1 MTNQLQLDR
10 LLDAYHHSPATSLK
24 VNIYFPIYAQLFA
37 HLVGTDCTFVETGVL
52 NGGSL
57 FMWRSWLGPDANV
70 VGLDLNPEAKKWEE
84 HGFDIYICD
93 QGNPDALEE
102 VFKQVG
108 PFDALLDDGG
118 HQSFQ
123 QITTLTTALRH
134 AKDSGIIAIE
144 DTHTSFMKG
153 FARHG
158 RHSFCEYAKDSTDLL
173 TAKAHNIYPGQ
184 MPPIDNPSVL
194 DQFQRVHSVEFFSN
208 LVAFKLSPF
217 AAETPKNVMNR
228 EPEIFAQD
236 FRYQGTNS
244 SIVNWPNP
252 FVATQ
257 ITLFGGSE

>member
-1 MTNQLQLDR
+1 MSTQLQLDR
-10 LLDAYHHSPATSLK
+10 LLDAYRRSPETSLK
-24 VNIYFPIYAQLFA
+24 LNIYFPIYAQLFS

-57 FMWRSWLGPDANV
+57 FMWRSWLGPDANI

-93 QGNPDALEE
+93 QGNPDALDE
-102 VFKQVG
+102 VLQQVG

-194 DQFQRVHSVEFFSN
+194 DQFQRVQSIEFFSN

-217 AAETPKNVMNR
+217 ATEIPQNVVNK
-228 EPEIFAQD
+228 EPEILARD
-236 FRYQGTNS
+236 FRHQGRNS
-244 SIVNWPNP
+244 SAVNWPDP
-252 FVATQ
+252 FLETQ
-257 ITLFGGSE
+257 ITLFGGTA